1 MLLIVPLKAND
12 LFNTGTAMA
21 IVRPMTPS
29 PDELWRV
36 LGKAA
41 RIWAASDLLDV
52 QEESWTAFSGQRSVS
67 YNLACCHSSEPGVL
81 TEHCLEPTLAQKK
94 PAVIMLAGPG
104 LAAAQRLVEPGWVT
118 VGALPLM
125 TLRKENWSA
134 ARTSD
139 SGSAKAL
146 SLEELPAARELLAE
160 SYGLDRATAVI
171 AIPDQ
176 AVDASDM
183 SVWGCY
189 AEGHLASSVT
199 TVLQDGL
206 VVIWSMATRRECQG
220 RGYGRR
226 LLDALFA
233 QQFEAGASGSLL
245 HSSMAGEKL
254 YRQIGF
260 TVVEYLQLWSRPRW
274 VLGAA

>member
-1 MLLIVPLKAND
+1 
-12 LFNTGTAMA
+12 MA
-21 IVRPMTPS
+21 PS

-36 LGKAA
+36 LGQAA
-41 RIWAASDLLDV
+41 RIWTAPESLHIR
-52 QEESWTAFSGQRSVS
+52 EETWTAFSGQRSVD
-67 YNLACCHSSEPGVL
+67 YNLACCHSPNPDVL
-81 TEHCLEPTLAQKK
+81 TEQCLEPTLAQKK

-125 TLRKENWSA
+125 ILAKPDWCA
-134 ARTSD
+134 ASSD
-139 SGSAKAL
+139 AGSATAVPL
-146 SLEELPAARELLAE
+146 SRGELPQARQLLAE
-160 SYGLDRATAVI
+160 SYYLDEATAAM
-171 AIPDQ
+171 AIPDR
-176 AVDASDM
+176 AVDAADM

-189 AEGHLASSVT
+189 AEDRLVSCVT
-199 TVLQDGL
+199 TVVHDGL
-206 VVIWSMATRRECQG
+206 VVIWSMATRQDCQG

-226 LLDALFA
+226 LLDAVFA
-233 QQFEAGASGSLL
+233 QEFEAGASGSLL

-254 YRQIGF
+254 YRRIGF